1 MQEHSKKIQEFS
13 AGLRHHTDGSRQ
25 PYFTYCKK
33 RDPHRRVFW
42 LWSGYDHFS
51 AQHHHDRQ
59 TFRRL
64 LHPTNL
70 RPTDS
75 SNGFKLPYNIRP
87 GKLMTTIRDFTS
99 CSSGSIPLS
108 TPHVCHAGWSCCWLP
123 VPMLHFAVCSEEIR
137 SPWDWY
143 GLPPWPAFL
152 SVRNSPNFS

>member
-1 MQEHSKKIQEFS
+1 MQEHSKKIQELSNFLLDYATTLMAVGS
-13 AGLRHHTDGSRQ
+13 HTSSIVKNVTRIAESFG
-25 PYFTYCKK
+25 
-33 RDPHRRVFW
+33 

-87 GKLMTTIRDFTS
+87 ECPEL
-99 CSSGSIPLS
+99 GSL
-108 TPHVCHAGWSCCWLP
+108 
-123 VPMLHFAVCSEEIR
+123 
-137 SPWDWY
+137 
-143 GLPPWPAFL
+143 
-152 SVRNSPNFS
+152 